1 MAGRYC
7 EGKIKMASEK
17 VSREM
22 VLEIKYVNAKTRI
35 VQMIELVFTWLCEGE
50 GTCIQI
56 ASISAFNQF

>member
-22 VLEIKYVNAKTRI
+22 VLEIQYVNAKARI
-35 VQMIELVFTWLCEGE
+35 VQMIELVFIWLC
-50 GTCIQI
+50 Q
-56 ASISAFNQF
+56 SR